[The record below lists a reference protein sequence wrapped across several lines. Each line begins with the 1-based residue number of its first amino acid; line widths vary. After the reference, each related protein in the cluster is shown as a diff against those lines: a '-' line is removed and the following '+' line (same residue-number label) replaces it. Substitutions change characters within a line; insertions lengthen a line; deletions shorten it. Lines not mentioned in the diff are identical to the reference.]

1 MVSKNNKKLIAEK
14 NRRNEKQRFAIR
26 KLNVGVASV
35 LLGITFS
42 IYGGGQAVAH
52 ADTGNARGQV
62 AARDAGDNSLAT
74 KSEVALSS
82 ANQSSTSATSAN
94 GAVQSQ
100 SSANSQPAA
109 TANTPVSDSAV
120 ASNAAVEATKNQ
132 STAENQPSPSQKVQ
146 TPAQPVAQENGS
158 SDASL
163 NTTRQVLHTIANRNL
178 MLVAKSF
185 AAVPASDSVET
196 STLNLFT
203 NQETNANALA
213 ESKVATTALAA
224 ETEDPNA
231 VTVSTAQDF
240 INAIQK
246 GTANTIN
253 VASDL
258 NLGNIKS
265 STNYTLNI
273 SNKRDLVIQSA
284 DGDKKTIDLN
294 GYSFRMSSDN
304 SVTFKDLTMYGRNWF
319 GAIENASSY
328 TFDNVDYTGSELV
341 YTTRSATVTF
351 KNNVT
356 AHAVDK
362 YTSPLDG
369 EEYKTQP
376 GQQVLQF
383 TTGTNQIIFDEGS
396 NVTLETDN
404 GNVIQNQGDATIT
417 VKNGANVTLN
427 PHASTVSFE
436 NAGTVGKVARGIY
449 SADGAINIEQGG
461 NLVINLSQNSGDPY
475 LPGAIYLNSG
485 AVINDNGNIKINVN
499 GAPYNGAKYTPVY
512 LNGDSTIKV
521 GNGASFEI
529 AAENLGDFNSSLFT
543 VDGKGTVTLEPHST
557 FKITGDGTGAVTA
570 VGLGSGSTFTSDQPD
585 AFTIDLSANTSDGK
599 ALIKNGTIKFSRV
612 KTVTTDGTTSEPL
625 GKIDVTYDRNG
636 NATSYTITAQ
646 DENTVKQVADGLTNK
661 SLINLVQAGE
671 DVTLSN
677 LHLSKNNVLTG
688 TVASSGSD
696 NPIYVTVTVG
706 GVSTNVPVAGN
717 YTVYTNT
724 NGTVTSDN
732 VDYAAQTGSTGGNF
746 SIDLSKLASSLTDD
760 TQVTVTATKDFV
772 EGSQTESV
780 AALRAL
786 NTATLQEL
794 VDAAPAEKAKPSY
807 YNATAEA
814 QKAYTDAISTGKTI
828 LANPNNYDQVDV
840 DDAVTAIQNAQ
851 KALTGEPT
859 NKTELQD
866 AIDQAST
873 VESNDNYTNA
883 DSNLQKAYTDAIS
896 AGQTVLSNDNAT
908 QTEVDNALTTI
919 NNAKDA
925 LNGDAKKTASKEAL
939 QKAVNEAPTVKSDD
953 AAYYNGSAEAKAAY
967 DNAITAGQTVL
978 ANPDATATQI
988 TDALTAINT
997 AKGNLKGEATDKS
1010 ALQTAV
1016 DNSATVKESNNY
1028 TNADQT
1034 QKTAYDKAVTA
1045 AQTVLDKTNATQ
1057 AEVNQALQDLETA
1070 NNNLNGDAKTEAA
1083 NKAALE
1089 AAVKD
1094 APNVRNTPAY
1104 YNGSKETQTAY
1115 NNAITA
1121 GQKVLGNPDATA
1133 TQITDALNAINTAKG
1148 NLKGEATDKAALQ
1161 TAVDNSA
1168 TVKESNNYT
1177 NADQTQKT
1185 AYDKAVTAAQ
1195 TVLDKTNATQ
1205 AEVNQALQDL
1215 ETANNNLNGDA
1226 KTEAANKA
1234 ALEAAVKDAPNV
1246 RNTPAYYNGSE
1257 EAQTAYNNAINAGQ
1271 AVLDQANP
1279 AASEVKNALDAINA
1293 AKDNLKGVATNTEA
1307 LETALTSANKAKE
1320 TGNYTNAD
1328 QAKQEALNNAI
1339 TAGQE
1344 ILKNTNATQAQ
1355 VNSAAK
1361 AITEA
1366 ISGLNGNANLEDA
1379 KDAATEAIQKALDS
1393 KTTQI
1398 TDATNIDQATK
1409 EQLIADA
1416 KKAAENANTAI
1427 NQATDPNAVNTA
1439 KAEGITNINK
1449 VTVPS
1454 LDGAKEAANKAIDQA
1469 LDTKTKEINNAE
1481 NIDQTTKDQLIKE
1494 ATDAANTAKDAI
1506 KKSTT
1511 NDEAT
1516 KAGQAGVDAIN
1527 NVKVP
1532 SVTDSQNAA
1541 KEAIDNAL
1549 NAKTKEINDAN
1560 NIDQTT
1566 KDQLIKE
1573 ATDAANNAKEAIDK
1587 ATAADAI
1594 KTARDEGTTNI
1605 NNVTVPS
1612 LEDAKKAANKAVD
1625 DALTAQTEV
1634 INKADNLSDTEKK
1647 DLIDQATAEANKA
1660 KENIETA
1667 TTNNEAAQA
1676 GQAGVDA
1683 IKKIVPTS
1691 LDTVK
1696 SDANKAIDDALTK
1709 KLEEINSANDLTT
1722 DEKTALTQEANTAA
1736 DKAKEEITNA
1746 TTNDAVIE
1754 AQNNGVT
1761 AIDGIKVP
1769 TESAVK
1775 EAAKQAV
1782 ADAATAKNK
1791 AIDASNLTDEE
1802 KADLKQKVTEAQ
1814 NAADQAID
1822 NATTN
1827 AAVTE
1832 AQNKGVNTINGI
1844 KVPTTS
1850 ATKEQAITD
1859 LNTTVDDAKKAI
1871 DQDNNL
1877 TDEQKQAAKDQ
1888 IDSDAKTAQDAIN
1901 NAKTNDDVKKAADNG
1916 TLAID
1921 KDVANAAIDNAVA
1934 GKKAEISNSSLTD
1947 EEKAA
1952 LNNEV
1957 DQKAQAAKE
1966 AVNAATTPEAVT
1978 SAQGSGVK
1986 NINDTSV
1993 PAESDA
1999 KQAAKRAVAEAA
2011 DAKNNAIDASNLTDE
2026 EKAALKQKVTDAQ
2039 NAADQAIDNATTNA
2053 AVTEAQNKGVS
2064 AIDGIEIPNKSDA
2077 KEKAV
2082 TDLNTAVENAKKA
2095 IDQDSNLTDE
2105 QKQAAKDQIDSDAKT
2120 AQDAINNAKTND
2132 DVKKAVDDGTLAI
2145 DKDVA
2150 NAAIDN
2156 AAAGKLKEIQDP
2168 LTTEEKQAYTDLI
2181 NSEANN
2187 AKQNIANATTV
2198 EEVTAAQTNGVNEI
2212 TNTEIPTTSSAKDKA
2227 IAAINDALQKKTD
2240 EINSASNLNTQEK
2253 ADLIKQATD
2262 AANTAKDNI
2271 NNATTNADVDTAQTN
2286 GEKAIADITV
2296 PNLSD
2301 VKKESIDLINKALN
2315 AKTDEINNASNLS
2328 QDEKQSLI
2336 NDATNAATE
2345 AINNVNQA
2353 QTNDDAKAAATTGVQ
2368 NIENV
2373 TIPTLDDV
2381 KKNANQAIDDALNA
2395 KVNEINNASNLNDT
2409 EKQKLVDR
2417 ANEAAATAK
2426 NNVENAA
2433 TNDGV
2438 RDAANVGIDNIKGI
2452 TFTSLE
2458 DAKNAA
2464 NTAIDNALQVKAD
2477 EINNAS
2483 NLSTDEKQDLINQA
2497 SEAAKNAKDNINNAT
2512 TNDAVTDA
2520 QNKGIADIAN
2530 VTVPSLDQV
2539 KQDAINA
2546 IKQVQDAKNKQ
2557 ISAASNLSAEE
2568 QKELTDQVDKIANDA
2583 IAKIN
2588 DAATTTNDAV
2598 NATRDEAIKQITDLF
2613 IPTLDGAQTDAINA
2627 IESAK
2632 NAKLNDINNAA
2643 HLTDQEKQALVDQT
2657 NKVADEAMKEIKAA
2671 QTNDAVKSAETAG
2684 LDNINNITIP
2694 TLVQKQ
2700 QEAIGEL
2707 NAARDA
2713 KNSAIDNAA
2722 DLTTDEK
2729 NALKDKVQAEYSN
2742 AVSNITSATT
2752 DEAVTTAKENGIAAI
2767 KDIQIPTKSPAKEQ
2781 ATSDLKTAVDEAKNA
2796 IDQDSNLTDEEK
2808 QAAKDQIDSD
2818 AKKAQEAIDNAKTD
2832 DEVSG
2837 AVDNG
2842 NLAIDKDVAN
2852 AAIDNAVAGKKEE
2865 ISKSPLTDEEK
2876 AALNSEVDQKAQDA
2890 KEAINNAITP
2900 EAVTT
2905 AQDNGIKNINDTE
2918 VPTES
2923 TAKEAA
2929 KKAITEA
2936 AEAKNNA
2943 IDSSNLTD
2951 EEKAALKQEVT
2962 DAQNA
2967 ANTAIDN
2974 ATTNAAVTEAEDNG
2988 IKAINGIEI
2997 PTKSPAKDQATTDLN
3012 DAVNDAKK
3020 AIDQDNNLT
3029 DAEKQAAKDQIDSD
3043 AKKAQEAID
3052 NAKTDD
3058 EVKTAVDN
3066 GQLAIDKDVANAAID
3081 NAVAGKKAEIA
3092 KAPLTTDEANALNDL
3107 VDQEAKAA
3115 KKAIDSA
3122 TTIPAVED
3130 AKNTGVAAINDI
3142 AVPTTSSTKDQ
3153 ANQTIDDALANKI
3166 KEINDATNLSDKQ
3179 KQDLIDQANE
3189 EAAKA
3194 KENIKNATSN
3204 EAVNKA
3210 TTDGVDA
3217 IANVTVPSLD
3227 DAKKDASQVIDDV
3240 LKQKEDEINNASHLT
3255 EQEKQDLINQ
3265 AQNAA
3270 NEAKDKINQATTND
3284 DVATERDTGAEK
3296 IANIVV
3302 PSLEDAKD
3310 KATKAID
3317 DALADKT
3324 KEINDQTHLSD
3335 QEKNDLIKQITD
3347 IADKAKDKINN
3358 DSNDAEVAKDE
3369 KDGIDAIVDTKVPGL
3384 EDRKQ
3389 NAIKTLDEA
3398 KSTKLAQI
3406 DEATHLTADEKANLT
3421 QQVDAEYNK
3430 ALDNINKATTNDDAD
3445 KASADGVEAILNIA
3459 VPSLDEKKQDSIDA
3473 LNEVREAK
3481 KEEINNANNLSQD
3494 EKDELTK
3501 QVDQIADNAINA
3513 IDGAKDDQTAKDA
3526 ENKGIQ
3532 DILDVKVPS
3541 LDEAKTNAKQAVAD
3555 ALESKTNE
3563 INAASNLDS
3572 ATKQELIN
3580 RANAEA
3586 DTAIEKIDQATSNDQ
3601 ALAASQAGVDKILG
3615 IEVPTL
3621 ADAKQSAID
3630 AINDA
3635 LKQKETEI
3643 NNASQLT
3650 SDEKQNLINQVNSIA
3665 DNAKNA
3671 INNATTNQSVEE
3683 AKNAGIEK
3691 INAINVPTTSA
3702 TKDEAIKAIDD
3713 ALTNKVN
3720 EINNATNITAEEKAN
3735 LIDEANN
3742 AANTAKDN
3750 ITKATSDS
3758 EVATAT
3764 TDGIDAIA
3772 NVTVPS
3778 LETAKDQ
3785 AKNMI
3790 DDVLNEKK
3798 NEINNAQNLSDK
3810 QKQDLINQATDEAD
3824 QAKKN
3829 IDNATTNNDVQTA
3842 EDNGAQAIE
3851 NVTVPSLDN
3860 AKKAS
3865 TKVIDEVLKE
3875 KTAEINA
3882 ATNLSNAEKDALIKD
3897 ATTAANTAKDNIA
3910 KATTNDAVKDAET
3923 DGIKAILDIKV
3934 PGREDQQK
3942 DAIAALDR
3950 ALADKVSEI
3959 NNANNLSETT
3969 KQDLKQQAQAAYTT
3983 AVDNVNNAQTSA
3995 EINTARDNGVQ
4006 AILDITVP
4014 TLTDAQDASI
4024 TAIEQVR
4031 DAKKTQIEAAK
4042 NLTEAQKEALKNQVD
4057 EIADK
4062 AIDNIKNATTDATV
4076 KDAETAGI
4084 NEILNV
4090 TIPTLEAAKSDAKQA
4105 ITDALTA
4112 KTAEI
4117 NAAQN
4122 LTDAE
4127 KQKLIDQAQTEAAA
4141 ANKKIDAAT
4150 TNDAVE
4156 LATKNGVQAILDI
4169 QVPTVEETRDQA
4181 KKNVDNALNSKKEEI
4196 NNSNLSPAAKEALI
4210 NEAEQ
4215 AAENAR
4221 TAIDNA
4227 TTASAISEAEAAG
4240 IAAIENIKVSNA
4252 PTESDNSSNHQ
4263 TNTETPTEGNSTSQD
4278 NNNATQAPVQGN
4290 NTQADLTG
4298 SHGTNLTTGQ
4308 QTEKAADT
4316 NSKEALPQTGN
4327 ETERGLSIAGLAIA
4341 SLLGLFGLSGLGKKK
4356 RD

>member
-42 IYGGGQAVAH
+42 IYGGGQVVAH
-52 ADTGNARGQV
+52 ADTNDASDQV
-62 AARDAGDNSLAT
+62 TASGMGDNSLAN
-74 KSEVALSS
+74 KSEVTLSS
-82 ANQSSTSATSAN
+82 AASSASQSSTSATSAN
-94 GAVQSQ
+94 SAVQSQ
-100 SSANSQPAA
+100 ASANSQTAA
-109 TANTPVSDSAV
+109 TANTPASDSAV
-120 ASNAAVEATKNQ
+120 ASSAAVETTKDQ
-132 STAENQPSPSQKVQ
+132 STAENQPSASQEVQ

-163 NTTRQVLHTIANRNL
+163 NATRQALNTIANRNSVPGANYL
-178 MLVAKSF
+178 MSF
-185 AAVPASDSVET
+185 AAVPASD
-196 STLNLFT
+196 
-203 NQETNANALA
+203 
-213 ESKVATTALAA
+213 TTTEA
-224 ETEDPNA
+224 EDPNA
-231 VTVSTAQDF
+231 VKVTTAQELMD
-240 INAIQK
+240 ALSS
-246 GTANTIN
+246 GTATTIN
-253 VASDL
+253 IA
-258 NLGNIKS
+258 NNINMGDIK
-265 STNYTLNI
+265 TGENI
-273 SNKRDLVIQSA
+273 NIDITNKRNITIQSSGA
-284 DGDKKTIDLN
+284 TKNTVDFN
-294 GYSFRMSSDN
+294 GYSFKMN
-304 SVTFKDLTMYGRNWF
+304 SNDYGVTFKNITLYGRSYF
-319 GAIENASSY
+319 GIVRNAGSY
-328 TFDNVDYTGSELV
+328 TFDNVDYTGSQLV
-341 YTTRSATVTF
+341 YTESGYNSTVNFNGTV
-351 KNNVT
+351 NANSVASYVGLNGT
-356 AHAVDK
+356 T
-362 YTSPLDG
+362 YR
-369 EEYKTQP
+369 TQ
-376 GQQVLQF
+376 GGGNQQVLQF
-383 TTGTNQIIFDEGS
+383 RSGTNTINFNEDS
-396 NVTLETDN
+396 TVNLVTTN
-404 GNVIQNQGDATIT
+404 ANVIENGGGTTNIN
-417 VKNGANVTLN
+417 VKKGANVILE
-427 PHASTVSFE
+427 PHTQTGMEQFFSVD
-436 NAGTVGKVARGIY
+436 GIARGIASNATTNLTIDEGANLNISLKDNPDDAY
-449 SADGAINIEQGG
+449 HSSA
-461 NLVINLSQNSGDPY
+461 L
-475 LPGAIYLNSG
+475 YLNSG
-485 AVINDNGNIKINVN
+485 ATIKNNGNLTITSDGTPYYKSSGIDAPVYINGTAVINVGNTGNLTLTATNLGTYNGDLMKIN
-499 GAPYNGAKYTPVY
+499 GT
-512 LNGDSTIKV
+512 
-521 GNGASFEI
+521 
-529 AAENLGDFNSSLFT
+529 
-543 VDGKGTVTLEPHST
+543 GTVSLDPHST
-557 FKITGDGTGAVTA
+557 FKISADGTGALTA
-570 VGLGSGSTFTSDQPD
+570 INLSSGSTFTSDQPKE
-585 AFTIDLSANTSDGK
+585 FTIDLSANTSSGK
-599 ALIKNGTIKFSRV
+599 TLIKNGTINFTRV
-612 KTVTTDGTTSEPL
+612 KNTNVASQYQVPL
-625 GKIDVTYDRNG
+625 GKVDATYSSNGTLSNSVVTSLNKDVPTTIYDYIKSNPS
-636 NATSYTITAQ
+636 ALSF
-646 DENTVKQVADGLTNK
+646 VA
-661 SLINLVQAGE
+661 AGE
-671 DVTLSN
+671 DVTLNS
-677 LHLSKNNVLTG
+677 LHLDKNNQLTG
-688 TVASSGSD
+688 IATSTGDSKTPIHITVLINNSATGI
-696 NPIYVTVTVG
+696 PE
-706 GVSTNVPVAGN
+706 AGM
-717 YTVYTNT
+717 YRVYTDTDGNIST
-724 NGTVTSDN
+724 TKVTYTGTPKNPDGSPKPNGGEFT
-732 VDYAAQTGSTGGNF
+732 
-746 SIDLSKLASSLTDD
+746 IDLSSLASQLTDD
-760 TQVTVTATKDFV
+760 AEITVVASKDFV
-772 EGSQTESV
+772 ESPTLTETV
-780 AALRAL
+780 AVLRQV
-786 NTATLQEL
+786 NTTTLQEL
-794 VDAAPAEKAKPSY
+794 VNAAPKEEQKPSY
-807 YNATAEA
+807 YNATEEA
-814 QKAYTDAISTGKTI
+814 QTAYNNAITAGQEI
-828 LANPNNYDQVDV
+828 LDNPTSYDQSDV
-840 DDAVTAIQNAQ
+840 DRAVSVIQLALS
-851 KALTGEPT
+851 ALTGKET
-859 NKTELQD
+859 DKTALQT
-866 AIDQAST
+866 AVDQASS
-873 VESNDNYTNA
+873 VESSDNYTNA
-883 DSNLQKAYTDAIS
+883 DTKLQDNYQAAIK
-896 AGQTVLSNDNAT
+896 AGQGILSKENAT

-919 NNAKDA
+919 NNAKAA
-925 LNGDAKKTASKEAL
+925 LNGDAKKAASKEAL
-939 QKAVNEAPTVKSDD
+939 QKAVDEAPTVKSDD
-953 AAYYNGSAEAKAAY
+953 AAYYNGSAEAKTAY

-978 ANPDATATQI
+978 A
-988 TDALTAINT
+988 
-997 AKGNLKGEATDKS
+997 
-1010 ALQTAV
+1010 
-1016 DNSATVKESNNY
+1016 
-1028 TNADQT
+1028 
-1034 QKTAYDKAVTA
+1034 
-1045 AQTVLDKTNATQ
+1045 
-1057 AEVNQALQDLETA
+1057 
-1070 NNNLNGDAKTEAA
+1070 
-1083 NKAALE
+1083 
-1089 AAVKD
+1089 
-1094 APNVRNTPAY
+1094 
-1104 YNGSKETQTAY
+1104 
-1115 NNAITA
+1115 
-1121 GQKVLGNPDATA
+1121 NPDATA

-1168 TVKESNNYT
+1168 TVKGSNNYT
-1177 NADQTQKT
+1177 NADETQKT
-1185 AYDKAVTAAQ
+1185 AYDNAVTAAQ

-1257 EAQTAYNNAINAGQ
+1257 EAQTAYNNAITAGQ
-1271 AVLDQANP
+1271 AVLNETNP
-1279 AASEVKNALDAINA
+1279 SASDVKNALDAINA
-1293 AKDNLKGVATNTEA
+1293 AKDNLKGEATNTEA
-1307 LETALTSANKAKE
+1307 LETALTNANNAKN

-1328 QAKQEALNNAI
+1328 QANQEALNNAI

-1344 ILKNTNATQAQ
+1344 ILKNTNATQAE
-1355 VNSAAK
+1355 VDNAAK
-1361 AITEA
+1361 AITDA
-1366 ISGLNGNANLEDA
+1366 ISGLNGNTNLTNA
-1379 KDAATEAIQKALDS
+1379 KTAATEDIQKALDT
-1393 KTTQI
+1393 KTTEI
-1398 TDATNIDQATK
+1398 TGATNIDQATK
-1409 EQLIADA
+1409 DQLIADA
-1416 KKAAENANTAI
+1416 KKAAEDANTAI

-1439 KAEGITNINK
+1439 KTEGITNINK

-1454 LDGAKEAANKAIDQA
+1454 LEDAKTKAAKEIDQA
-1469 LDTKTKEINNAE
+1469 LTDKTKEINNAE

-1506 KKSTT
+1506 EKATT
-1511 NDEAT
+1511 NNDVAT
-1516 KAGQAGVDAIN
+1516 EQSKGIDAIS

-1532 SVTDSQNAA
+1532 SVTDSQNTA
-1541 KEAIDNAL
+1541 KEAIDDAL

-1587 ATAADAI
+1587 ATTADAI
-1594 KTARDEGTTNI
+1594 KTAQDEGTTNI

-1634 INKADNLSDTEKK
+1634 INKADNLNDAEKK

-1709 KLEEINSANDLTT
+1709 KLEEINSASDLTT

-1775 EAAKQAV
+1775 EAAKKAV
-1782 ADAATAKNK
+1782 ADAATAKNN
-1791 AIDASNLTDEE
+1791 AIDSSNLTDEE
-1802 KADLKQKVTEAQ
+1802 KAALKQKVTEAQ

-1832 AQNKGVNTINGI
+1832 AQKNGVTAINGI
-1844 KVPTTS
+1844 EVTTS
-1850 ATKEQAITD
+1850 TAKEAAKKAVADAATAKNTAIDASNLTDEEKAALKQKVTDAQTAADQAIDNATTNVAVAEAEDKGVKAINGIEVPAKSDTKDQATTD
-1859 LNTTVDDAKKAI
+1859 LNTAVENAKKAI
-1871 DQDNNL
+1871 DQDSNL

-1888 IDSDAKTAQDAIN
+1888 IDSDAKTAQEAIN

-1947 EEKAA
+1947 EEKTA

-1957 DQKAQAAKE
+1957 DQKAKTAKE
-1966 AVNAATTPEAVT
+1966 AINTATTPEAVT
-1978 SAQGSGVK
+1978 TAQENGIK
-1986 NINDTSV
+1986 NINDIDV
-1993 PAESDA
+1993 PSESAA
-1999 KQAAKRAVAEAA
+1999 KQAAKKAVAEAA
-2011 DAKNNAIDASNLTDE
+2011 DAKNSAIDSSNLTDE

-2053 AVTEAQNKGVS
+2053 AVTEAKDNGIS
-2064 AIDGIEIPNKSDA
+2064 TIDGIKVPTTSAN
-2077 KEKAV
+2077 KEKAI
-2082 TDLNTAVENAKKA
+2082 TDLNTAVDEAKKA

-2105 QKQAAKDQIDSDAKT
+2105 QKQVAKDQIDSDAKT
-2120 AQDAINNAKTND
+2120 AQDAINNAKTDND
-2132 DVKKAVDDGTLAI
+2132 VNNAVNSGKVAI

-2181 NSEANN
+2181 NSEAKN

-2198 EEVTAAQTNGVNEI
+2198 EEVTTAQNSGVDAINKIEV
-2212 TNTEIPTTSSAKDKA
+2212 PTTSTVKDDAIKAIDKA
-2227 IAAINDALQKKTD
+2227 LQNKTD

-2253 ADLIKQATD
+2253 TDLIKQATE
-2262 AANTAKDNI
+2262 AANTAKNNI
-2271 NNATTNADVDTAQTN
+2271 NNATTNAGVETAQTN
-2286 GEKAIADITV
+2286 GEKAIADVTV

-2301 VKKESIDLINKALN
+2301 VKKESIDLINKALD

-2345 AINNVNQA
+2345 AINNINQS

-2373 TIPTLDDV
+2373 TIPTLDEA

-2395 KVNEINNASNLNDT
+2395 KVNEINNASNLNET
-2409 EKQKLVDR
+2409 EKQKLVDQ
-2417 ANEAAATAK
+2417 ANDAAATAK
-2426 NNVENAA
+2426 NNVENAT

-2438 RDAANVGIDNIKGI
+2438 RDAANAGIDNIKGI
-2452 TFTSLE
+2452 SFTSLE
-2458 DAKNAA
+2458 DAKKAA
-2464 NTAIDNALQVKAD
+2464 NTAIDNALQVKTD

-2497 SEAAKNAKDNINNAT
+2497 SEVAKTAKDNINNAT
-2512 TNDAVTDA
+2512 TNDAVTEA

-2557 ISAASNLSAEE
+2557 IANASNLSAEE

-2588 DAATTTNDAV
+2588 EAATTTNDAV
-2598 NATRDEAIKQITDLF
+2598 TATRDEAIKQITDLF

-2657 NKVADEAMKEIKAA
+2657 NKAADEATKAINAA
-2671 QTNDAVKSAETAG
+2671 QTNDEVKSAETAG
-2684 LDNINNITIP
+2684 LDSINNITIP

-2700 QEAIGEL
+2700 QEAIEEL

-2713 KNSAIDNAA
+2713 KNSAIDKAA

-2752 DEAVTTAKENGIAAI
+2752 DEAVTTAKEDGIAAI
-2767 KDIQIPTKSPAKEQ
+2767 KDIQIPTKSAAKEQ
-2781 ATSDLKTAVDEAKNA
+2781 ATTDLNDAVEEAKKA
-2796 IDQDSNLTDEEK
+2796 IDQDGNLTDEEK

-2832 DEVSG
+2832 DEVNS

-2842 NLAIDKDVAN
+2842 KLAIDKAIAN
-2852 AAIDNAVAGKKEE
+2852 AAIDNAVAGKKDE
-2865 ISKSPLTDEEK
+2865 IAKSPLTDEEK
-2876 AALNSEVDQKAQDA
+2876 TALNNEVDQKAQDA
-2890 KEAINNAITP
+2890 KEAINNAPTP

-2936 AEAKNNA
+2936 AEAKNDA

-2951 EEKAALKQEVT
+2951 EEKAALKQKVT

-2967 ANTAIDN
+2967 ADKAIDS
-2974 ATTNAAVTEAEDNG
+2974 ATTNAAVTEAKDNG
-2988 IKAINGIEI
+2988 IKAINAIEI
-2997 PTKSPAKDQATTDLN
+2997 PTKSPAKDHATTDLN
-3012 DAVNDAKK
+3012 NAVDDAKK

-3029 DAEKQAAKDQIDSD
+3029 DEEKQAAKDQIDSD

-3115 KKAIDSA
+3115 KNAIDSA

-3130 AKNTGVAAINDI
+3130 AKNKGVAAINDI

-3153 ANQTIDDALANKI
+3153 ANQTIDDALANKT

-3227 DAKKDASQVIDDV
+3227 DAKKDASQIIDDV

-3255 EQEKQDLINQ
+3255 DQEKQDLINQ

-3284 DVATERDTGAEK
+3284 DVATERDAGAEK

-3302 PSLEDAKD
+3302 PSLDDAKD

-3335 QEKNDLIKQITD
+3335 QEKKDLINQITD

-3389 NAIKTLDEA
+3389 NAIKSLDEA

-3513 IDGAKDDQTAKDA
+3513 INGAKDDQTAKDA
-3526 ENKGIQ
+3526 GNKGIQ

-3541 LDEAKTNAKQAVAD
+3541 LDEVKNNAKQAIAD

-3650 SDEKQNLINQVNSIA
+3650 SDEKQNLINQVNNIA
-3665 DNAKNA
+3665 DNAKDA

-3683 AKNAGIEK
+3683 AKNAGIEN

-3702 TKDEAIKAIDD
+3702 AKDEAIKAIDD

-3720 EINNATNITAEEKAN
+3720 EINNATNITAGEKAN

-3785 AKNMI
+3785 AKNLI

-3798 NEINNAQNLSDK
+3798 NEINNADNLSDS

-3851 NVTVPSLDN
+3851 NVTVPSLDD

-3923 DGIKAILDIKV
+3923 DGVKAILDIKV
-3934 PGREDQQK
+3934 PGRENQQK

-3959 NNANNLSETT
+3959 DNANNLSETT

-4014 TLTDAQDASI
+4014 TLTDAQNASI
-4024 TAIEQVR
+4024 TAVEQVR

-4090 TIPTLEAAKSDAKQA
+4090 TIPTLDAAKSDAKQA
-4105 ITDALTA
+4105 IADALTA

-4141 ANKKIDAAT
+4141 ANKNIDAAT

-4156 LATKNGVQAILDI
+4156 LAAKNGVQAILDI

>member
-26 KLNVGVASV
+26 KLNIGVASV

-52 ADTGNARGQV
+52 ADTANASDQV
-62 AARDAGDNSLAT
+62 AASNTDDNSLT
-74 KSEVALSS
+74 DKSAVTLSS
-82 ANQSSTSATSAN
+82 TATNASQSSTSATSAN
-94 GAVQSQ
+94 SAAQSQ
-100 SSANSQPAA
+100 ASANSQPAA
-109 TANTPVSDSAV
+109 I
-120 ASNAAVEATKNQ
+120 ASNNAPASTAAVEATKDQSTSENQ
-132 STAENQPSPSQKVQ
+132 SSTSQEVQ
-146 TPAQPVAQENGS
+146 TPAPAQPVGQENS
-158 SDASL
+158 SKDANASASL
-163 NTTRQVLHTIANRNL
+163 DATRQVLNTITNRNS
-178 MLVAKSF
+178 MPVANYLTSF

-196 STLNLFT
+196 TTLNSFT

-213 ESKVATTALAA
+213 ESKVAATALAA
-224 ETEDPNA
+224 EAEDPNTKT
-231 VTVSTAQDF
+231 VTNAKEF
-240 INAIQK
+240 IDAIQN
-246 GTANTIN
+246 GTYTTIN
-253 VASDL
+253 VANDI
-258 NLGNIKS
+258 NLASEYDG
-265 STNYTLNI
+265 TYRQRVI
-273 SNKRDLVIQSA
+273 SHKRDILIQSA
-284 DGDKKTIDLN
+284 TPGVKHTIDFSGN
-294 GYSFRMSSDN
+294 SFSMNTQN
-304 SVTFKDLTMYGRNWF
+304 SVTFKDLDLYERSYWG
-319 GAIENASSY
+319 IVYNAGGY
-328 TFDNVDYTGSELV
+328 VFDNVNFAGSQLIYTESSINSTL
-341 YTTRSATVTF
+341 TF

-356 AHAVDK
+356 ATAVGT
-362 YTSPLDG
+362 YTGPLDEKSRPSQG
-369 EEYKTQP
+369 GNTQ
-376 GQQVLQF
+376 QILQF
-383 TTGTNQIIFDEGS
+383 VGGTNHIIFDENS
-396 NVTLETDN
+396 NVTLTTTN
-404 GNVIQNQGDATIT
+404 SNVLEIDGGTATID
-417 VKNGANVTLN
+417 VKNGANVTIN
-427 PHASTVSFE
+427 PHSKGNPENRNGIGTGSIARAIAS
-436 NAGTVGKVARGIY
+436 NANTTINVDK
-449 SADGAINIEQGG
+449 GANLTINTEKA
-461 NLVINLSQNSGDPY
+461 SGDSDVA
-475 LPGAIYLNSG
+475 GALYLNSD
-485 AVINDNGNIKINVN
+485 AKFNVN
-499 GAPYNGAKYTPVY
+499 GNLNINSNGTPSTKNNGYPVY
-512 LNGDSTIKV
+512 IAGNAAINV
-521 GNGASFEI
+521 GNGGKF
-529 AAENLGDFNSSLFT
+529 NLSATNTGSYSDNLMSIS
-543 VDGKGTVTLEPHST
+543 GKGTVKLAPHSN
-557 FKITGDGTGAVTA
+557 FKISADGTGALTA
-570 VGLGSGSTFTSDQPD
+570 INLSSGSTFTSDQPD
-585 AFTIDLSANTSDGK
+585 VFTIDLSQNTSTGK
-599 ALIKNGTIKFSRV
+599 SLIKNGTINFSRV
-612 KTVTTDGTTSEPL
+612 KTVATDGTTSEPL
-625 GKIDVTYDRNG
+625 GKIDVTYDRV
-636 NATSYTITAQ
+636 TTYTITSLNE
-646 DENTVKQVADGLTNK
+646 DTVKQVGEGLANK
-661 SLINLVQAGE
+661 NLIDFVKAGE

-677 LHLSKNNVLTG
+677 LHLSKDNVLTG

-706 GVSTNVPVAGN
+706 GVSTNIPVLN
-717 YTVYTNT
+717 YYTVYTNT
-724 NGTVTSDN
+724 NGTVTSNN
-732 VDYAAQTGSTGGNF
+732 VDYAAQTASTGGDF
-746 SIDLSKLASSLTDD
+746 SIDLSKLASSLTNDA
-760 TQVTVTATKDFV
+760 QVAVTATKDFV
-772 EGSQTESV
+772 EAAQTKSV

-786 NTATLQEL
+786 NTTTLKEL
-794 VDAAPAEKAKPSY
+794 VDAAPAEEAKPSY

-814 QKAYTDAISTGKTI
+814 QGAYTKAITAGKNI
-828 LANPNNYDQVDV
+828 LDNPNNYDQVDV
-840 DDAVTAIQNAQ
+840 DNAVTAIQNAQ

-866 AIDQAST
+866 AINQAST
-873 VESNDNYTNA
+873 VESSDNYTNA

-896 AGQTVLSNDNAT
+896 AGQKVLSNDNAT

-925 LNGDAKKTASKEAL
+925 LNGDAKKAASKEAL
-939 QKAVNEAPTVKSDD
+939 QKAVDEAPTVKSDD
-953 AAYYNGSAEAKAAY
+953 AAYYNGSAEAKTAY

-978 ANPDATATQI
+978 D
-988 TDALTAINT
+988 
-997 AKGNLKGEATDKS
+997 
-1010 ALQTAV
+1010 
-1016 DNSATVKESNNY
+1016 
-1028 TNADQT
+1028 
-1034 QKTAYDKAVTA
+1034 
-1045 AQTVLDKTNATQ
+1045 
-1057 AEVNQALQDLETA
+1057 
-1070 NNNLNGDAKTEAA
+1070 
-1083 NKAALE
+1083 
-1089 AAVKD
+1089 
-1094 APNVRNTPAY
+1094 
-1104 YNGSKETQTAY
+1104 
-1115 NNAITA
+1115 
-1121 GQKVLGNPDATA
+1121 NPDATA

-1215 ETANNNLNGDA
+1215 EIANRNLNGDA

-1257 EAQTAYNNAINAGQ
+1257 ETQTAYNNAITAGQ
-1271 AVLDQANP
+1271 TVLNEANP
-1279 AASEVKNALDAINA
+1279 SASEVKNALDAINA
-1293 AKDNLKGVATNTEA
+1293 AKDNLKGKATNTEA
-1307 LETALTSANKAKE
+1307 LETALTNANNAKE

-1328 QAKQEALNNAI
+1328 QANQEALNNAI
-1339 TAGQE
+1339 IAGQE
-1344 ILKNTNATQAQ
+1344 ILKNTSATQAQ
-1355 VNSAAK
+1355 VDSAAK
-1361 AITEA
+1361 AITDA
-1366 ISGLNGNANLEDA
+1366 ISGLNGDTNLANA
-1379 KDAATEAIQKALDS
+1379 KTAATEDIQKALDT
-1393 KTTQI
+1393 KTTEI

-1409 EQLIADA
+1409 DQLIADA
-1416 KKAAENANTAI
+1416 KKAAEDANTAI
-1427 NQATDPNAVNTA
+1427 NQSTDTDTVNTA
-1439 KAEGITNINK
+1439 KTEGIANINK

-1454 LDGAKEAANKAIDQA
+1454 LADAKTKAAKEIDQA
-1469 LDTKTKEINNAE
+1469 LTDKTKEINNAE

-1506 KKSTT
+1506 EKSTT

-1516 KAGQAGVDAIN
+1516 KAGQAGVDAIT

-1541 KEAIDNAL
+1541 KEVIDDAL

-1573 ATDAANNAKEAIDK
+1573 ATDAANKAKEAIDK
-1587 ATAADAI
+1587 ATTADAI
-1594 KTARDEGTTNI
+1594 KTAQDEGTTNI

-1634 INKADNLSDTEKK
+1634 INKANNLSDAEKK
-1647 DLIDQATAEANKA
+1647 DLIDQVTAEANKA

-1676 GQAGVDA
+1676 GQDGVDA

-1722 DEKTALTQEANTAA
+1722 DERNALTQEANTAA
-1736 DKAKEEITNA
+1736 DKAKEEITKA
-1746 TTNDAVIE
+1746 TTNAAVIE
-1754 AQNNGVT
+1754 AQNTGVTVINDIKIPTESTVKETAKKAVADAVTAKNNAIDSSNLTAEEKAALKQAVTDAQNVADQAIDNATTNAAVTEAQTNGVNAINGIKVPT
-1761 AIDGIKVP
+1761 ESTAKEAAKKAVAEAAEAKNNAIDSSNLTAEEKAALKQAVTDAQTAADQAIDKATTNAAVTKAQTNGVNAINGIKVP

-1775 EAAKQAV
+1775 EAAKKAV
-1782 ADAATAKNK
+1782 VDAATAKNN
-1791 AIDASNLTDEE
+1791 AIDSSNLTAEE
-1802 KADLKQKVTEAQ
+1802 KAALKQKVTEAQ

-1822 NATTN
+1822 NATSN

-1832 AQNKGVNTINGI
+1832 AQNSGVNAIDGI

-1850 ATKEQAITD
+1850 TTKEQAITD
-1859 LNTTVDDAKKAI
+1859 FNKAVDEAKKAI

-1877 TDEQKQAAKDQ
+1877 TNEEKQTVKDQ
-1888 IDSDAKTAQDAIN
+1888 IDSDAKNAQDTIN
-1901 NAKTNDDVKKAADNG
+1901 NAKTNDDVKKAA
-1916 TLAID
+1916 A
-1921 KDVANAAIDNAVA
+1921 
-1934 GKKAEISNSSLTD
+1934 
-1947 EEKAA
+1947 
-1952 LNNEV
+1952 
-1957 DQKAQAAKE
+1957 
-1966 AVNAATTPEAVT
+1966 
-1978 SAQGSGVK
+1978 
-1986 NINDTSV
+1986 
-1993 PAESDA
+1993 
-1999 KQAAKRAVAEAA
+1999 
-2011 DAKNNAIDASNLTDE
+2011 
-2026 EKAALKQKVTDAQ
+2026 
-2039 NAADQAIDNATTNA
+2039 
-2053 AVTEAQNKGVS
+2053 
-2064 AIDGIEIPNKSDA
+2064 
-2077 KEKAV
+2077 
-2082 TDLNTAVENAKKA
+2082 
-2095 IDQDSNLTDE
+2095 
-2105 QKQAAKDQIDSDAKT
+2105 
-2120 AQDAINNAKTND
+2120 
-2132 DVKKAVDDGTLAI
+2132 DGT
-2145 DKDVA
+2145 
-2150 NAAIDN
+2150 
-2156 AAAGKLKEIQDP
+2156 
-2168 LTTEEKQAYTDLI
+2168 
-2181 NSEANN
+2181 
-2187 AKQNIANATTV
+2187 
-2198 EEVTAAQTNGVNEI
+2198 
-2212 TNTEIPTTSSAKDKA
+2212 
-2227 IAAINDALQKKTD
+2227 
-2240 EINSASNLNTQEK
+2240 
-2253 ADLIKQATD
+2253 
-2262 AANTAKDNI
+2262 
-2271 NNATTNADVDTAQTN
+2271 
-2286 GEKAIADITV
+2286 
-2296 PNLSD
+2296 
-2301 VKKESIDLINKALN
+2301 
-2315 AKTDEINNASNLS
+2315 
-2328 QDEKQSLI
+2328 
-2336 NDATNAATE
+2336 
-2345 AINNVNQA
+2345 
-2353 QTNDDAKAAATTGVQ
+2353 
-2368 NIENV
+2368 
-2373 TIPTLDDV
+2373 
-2381 KKNANQAIDDALNA
+2381 
-2395 KVNEINNASNLNDT
+2395 
-2409 EKQKLVDR
+2409 
-2417 ANEAAATAK
+2417 
-2426 NNVENAA
+2426 
-2433 TNDGV
+2433 
-2438 RDAANVGIDNIKGI
+2438 
-2452 TFTSLE
+2452 
-2458 DAKNAA
+2458 
-2464 NTAIDNALQVKAD
+2464 
-2477 EINNAS
+2477 
-2483 NLSTDEKQDLINQA
+2483 
-2497 SEAAKNAKDNINNAT
+2497 
-2512 TNDAVTDA
+2512 
-2520 QNKGIADIAN
+2520 
-2530 VTVPSLDQV
+2530 
-2539 KQDAINA
+2539 
-2546 IKQVQDAKNKQ
+2546 
-2557 ISAASNLSAEE
+2557 
-2568 QKELTDQVDKIANDA
+2568 
-2583 IAKIN
+2583 
-2588 DAATTTNDAV
+2588 
-2598 NATRDEAIKQITDLF
+2598 
-2613 IPTLDGAQTDAINA
+2613 
-2627 IESAK
+2627 
-2632 NAKLNDINNAA
+2632 
-2643 HLTDQEKQALVDQT
+2643 
-2657 NKVADEAMKEIKAA
+2657 
-2671 QTNDAVKSAETAG
+2671 
-2684 LDNINNITIP
+2684 
-2694 TLVQKQ
+2694 
-2700 QEAIGEL
+2700 
-2707 NAARDA
+2707 
-2713 KNSAIDNAA
+2713 
-2722 DLTTDEK
+2722 
-2729 NALKDKVQAEYSN
+2729 
-2742 AVSNITSATT
+2742 
-2752 DEAVTTAKENGIAAI
+2752 
-2767 KDIQIPTKSPAKEQ
+2767 
-2781 ATSDLKTAVDEAKNA
+2781 
-2796 IDQDSNLTDEEK
+2796 
-2808 QAAKDQIDSD
+2808 
-2818 AKKAQEAIDNAKTD
+2818 
-2832 DEVSG
+2832 
-2837 AVDNG
+2837 
-2842 NLAIDKDVAN
+2842 LAIDKDVAN

-2865 ISKSPLTDEEK
+2865 ISNSSLTDEEK
-2876 AALNSEVDQKAQDA
+2876 TALNNEVDQKAQDA
-2890 KEAINNAITP
+2890 KEAINNATTP

-2905 AQDNGIKNINDTE
+2905 AQENGIKNINETSVPTQSVAKETAKKAVADAADAKNVAIDSSNLTDEEKAALKQKVTE
-2918 VPTES
+2918 AQNAADQAIDKATTNAAVTEAQTNGVNAINGIKVPTESTAKEAAKKAVADAATAKNTAIDSSNLTDEEKAALKQKVTDAQTAADQAIDKATSNAAVTEAQTNGVNAIDGIKVPTESTAKEAAKKAVAEAAEAKNNAIDSSNLTDEEKAALKQKVTEAQNSADQAIDKATSNAAVTEAQTNGVNAINGIKVPTESTVKEAAKKAVADAATAKNTAIDASNLTAEEKAALKKEVTEAQNTADRAIDAATTNTAVTKAQDKGVKAIDNVTVPTES

-2929 KKAITEA
+2929 KKAIAEA

-3012 DAVNDAKK
+3012 TAVENAKK

-3029 DAEKQAAKDQIDSD
+3029 DEEKQAAKDQIDSD
-3043 AKKAQEAID
+3043 AKKAQEAIN

-3058 EVKTAVDN
+3058 DVKKAADAGT
-3066 GQLAIDKDVANAAID
+3066 LTIDKDVANAAID

-3092 KAPLTTDEANALNDL
+3092 KAPLTTDEAKALNDL

-3122 TTIPAVED
+3122 TTIPAVDD

-3142 AVPTTSSTKDQ
+3142 AVPTTSLTKDQ

-3189 EAAKA
+3189 EAVKA

-3227 DAKKDASQVIDDV
+3227 DAKKDASQLIDDV

-3255 EQEKQDLINQ
+3255 NQEKQDLIHQ

-3270 NEAKDKINQATTND
+3270 DEAKDKINQATTND
-3284 DVATERDTGAEK
+3284 DVATERDAGAEK

-3335 QEKNDLIKQITD
+3335 QEKKDLINQITD

-3389 NAIKTLDEA
+3389 NAIKSLDEA

-3459 VPSLDEKKQDSIDA
+3459 VPSLNEKKQDSIDA
-3473 LNEVREAK
+3473 LNEVRDAK
-3481 KEEINNANNLSQD
+3481 KEEINNANNLNQD

-3513 IDGAKDDQTAKDA
+3513 INGAKDDQTAKNA

-3541 LDEAKTNAKQAVAD
+3541 LDEVKTNAKQAIAD

-3601 ALAASQAGVDKILG
+3601 ALAASQAGIDKILG

-3635 LKQKETEI
+3635 LKQKEAEI

-3683 AKNAGIEK
+3683 TKNAGIEK
-3691 INAINVPTTSA
+3691 INAINVPTISA
-3702 TKDEAIKAIDD
+3702 TKDEAIKAIDN

-3720 EINNATNITAEEKAN
+3720 EINNATNITADEKAN

-3764 TDGIDAIA
+3764 TDGINAIA

-3785 AKNMI
+3785 AKNLI

-3798 NEINNAQNLSDK
+3798 NEINNADNLSDS

-3851 NVTVPSLDN
+3851 NVTVPSLDE

-3882 ATNLSNAEKDALIKD
+3882 ATNLSNTEKDALIKD

-3923 DGIKAILDIKV
+3923 DGVKAILDIKV

-3959 NNANNLSETT
+3959 DNANNLSETT

-3995 EINTARDNGVQ
+3995 EINAARDNGVQ

-4024 TAIEQVR
+4024 TAVEQVR

-4042 NLTEAQKEALKNQVD
+4042 NLTETQKEALKNQVD

-4090 TIPTLEAAKSDAKQA
+4090 TIPTLDAAKSDAKQA
-4105 ITDALTA
+4105 IADALTA

-4141 ANKKIDAAT
+4141 ANKNIDAAT
-4150 TNDAVE
+4150 TNDAAE
-4156 LATKNGVQAILDI
+4156 LAAKNGVQAILDI

-4227 TTASAISEAEAAG
+4227 TTASAIGEAEAAG

-4252 PTESDNSSNHQ
+4252 STESDNSSNHQ
-4263 TNTETPTEGNSTSQD
+4263 TNTETPTEGNSASQD

-4290 NTQADLTG
+4290 NTQADLAG
-4298 SHGTNLTTGQ
+4298 SHGTNLTIGQ

-4316 NSKEALPQTGN
+4316 NSKETLPQTGN

-4341 SLLGLFGLSGLGKKK
+4341 SLLGLFGLSGLGKK